1 MATDSVRLMA
11 AAAKALGSRE
21 EVMRAFLQADFEAL
35 AQHYYALALKEGFS
49 RFHLLGDEALDLA
62 QEVAAHIDR
71 TLKAWREGKRK
82 LPNLSKNLSF
92 WIAVEA
98 NRAVREFFYRTR
110 GTGYV
115 NSRLVARLTRA
126 TEDLKAD
133 LGREPTPEEIAERL
147 GVPEEMVSMAKELAE
162 AEEILSLDDTTDTTE
177 GTPFREFVGYDPY
190 EKERERDA
198 AFLALEEA
206 IDKYRLREK
215 LGAKEV
221 EALDRFMEGETLDE
235 EELEELSKALQ
246 KAMSKAAAA

>member
-21 EVMRAFLQADFEAL
+21 EVMRAFAAGDFEAL
-35 AQHYYALALKEGFS
+35 GRHYYALALKEGFS

-82 LPNLSKNLSF
+82 SPNFSSKTLTF
-92 WIAVEA
+92 WVAVEA

-110 GTGYV
+110 GLGYT
-115 NSRLVARLTRA
+115 NSRLVARVKRVA
-126 TEDLKAD
+126 EDLKAD

-147 GVPEEMVSMAKELAE
+147 GVPEEVVEEALALAK
-162 AEEILSLDDTTDTTE
+162 AEEILSLDDTTEE
-177 GTPFREFVGYDPY
+177 GTRYEEFVGYDPH
-190 EKERERDA
+190 EKERED

-206 IDKYRLREK
+206 IEKHRLREK

-221 EALDRFMEGETLDE
+221 EMLDRFMAGETLEE

-246 KAMSKAAAA
+246 EAVSKAAAA

>member
-35 AQHYYALALKEGFS
+35 AQHFYALALKEGFS

-71 TLKAWREGKRK
+71 TLKAWREGRRK
-82 LPNLSKNLSF
+82 LPNLASKNLSF

-98 NRAVREFFYRTR
+98 NRATREYFYRTR
-110 GTGYV
+110 GAGYT
-115 NSRLVARLTRA
+115 NSRLVARVKRVA
-126 TEDLKAD
+126 EDLKAD

-147 GVPEEMVSMAKELAE
+147 EVPLAVVEEAMALAE
-162 AEEILSLDDTTDTTE
+162 AEEILSLDDTTEE
-177 GTPFREFVGYDPY
+177 GTRYEEFAGYDP
-190 EKERERDA
+190 EKERESDE

-206 IDKYRLREK
+206 IEKHRLREK

-221 EALDRFMEGETLDE
+221 EKLDRFMAGEDLGE
-235 EELEELSKALQ
+235 EELEELSKALRE
-246 KAMSKAAAA
+246 AMSKAAAA